1 MQLGKPVRAWSNLER
16 LASCA
21 TLAAIG
27 VSRHHPS
34 ALFTRVIIRVVSE
47 PDVTLSFVVIMESRI
62 E

>member
-34 ALFTRVIIRVVSE
+34 ALFTRVIIRVA
-47 PDVTLSFVVIMESRI
+47 PNRTSRFHSL
-62 E
+62 